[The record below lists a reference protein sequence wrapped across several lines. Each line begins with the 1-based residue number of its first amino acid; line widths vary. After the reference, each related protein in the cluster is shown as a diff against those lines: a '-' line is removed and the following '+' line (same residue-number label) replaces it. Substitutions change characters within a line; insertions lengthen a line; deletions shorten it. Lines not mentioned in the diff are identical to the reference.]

1 MTSLPRNEILI
12 GDARAILPTL
22 PEHSVDCVITSP
34 PYFRLR
40 NYQHE
45 EQIGLEEHVDEWVE
59 QLLQVAKE
67 LARVLKPTGSFW
79 LNLGDAYASKP
90 SEGTSAKSL
99 ILSPERVALALVADG
114 WLLRNKVVWAKTNP
128 MPTSVRDR
136 LSCTYEVVYYL
147 VRDRNYYFDLNAVRV
162 PHRTTTVRSGSRRI
176 VPAIPD
182 DWRGPLTGRNT
193 GLSHLKAKGLAGHP
207 LGKNPGDVWQLATAG
222 YRGRHH
228 AVFPE
233 KLVELPLLATCPAKV
248 CSSCGSPWTNQSVGK
263 LGRAAVIGALG
274 PRCDCGAPAQPGI
287 VLDPFLGSGTVAA
300 VARRHRRHWLG
311 IELNPAFAKLAEA
324 RLRRGTAPKGS
335 DQTARQPRR

>member
-22 PEHSVDCVITSP
+22 PERSVDCVITSP

-40 NYQHE
+40 NYQHQQ
-45 EQIGLEEHVDEWVE
+45 QIGLESHVDEWVE

-67 LARVLKPTGSFW
+67 LARVLKPSGSFW
-79 LNLGDAYASKP
+79 LNLGDAYSSKP
-90 SEGTSAKSL
+90 SDGTTAKSL
-99 ILSPERVALALVADG
+99 VLSPERVAMALVADG
-114 WLLRNKVVWAKTNP
+114 WILRNKVVWAKTNP

-136 LSCTYEVVYYL
+136 LSCTYEVVYFL
-147 VRDRNYYFDLNAVRV
+147 VRDRNYYFDLDSIRV
-162 PHRTTTVRSGSRRI
+162 PHRTTSVSSRSRRI

-193 GLSHLKAKGLAGHP
+193 GLSRLKARGLAGHP

-233 KLVELPLLATCPAKV
+233 KLVEVPLLATCPAKV
-248 CSSCGSPWTNQSVGK
+248 CSNCGTPWANQSVRK
-263 LGRAAVIGALG
+263 LGRTAVAGVLG

-287 VLDPFLGSGTVAA
+287 VLDPFIGSGTVAA

-311 IELNPAFAKLAEA
+311 IELNPTFAKLAEA
-324 RLRRGTAPKGS
+324 RLRRRTIHRTGNHT
-335 DQTARQPRR
+335 DRRPRR